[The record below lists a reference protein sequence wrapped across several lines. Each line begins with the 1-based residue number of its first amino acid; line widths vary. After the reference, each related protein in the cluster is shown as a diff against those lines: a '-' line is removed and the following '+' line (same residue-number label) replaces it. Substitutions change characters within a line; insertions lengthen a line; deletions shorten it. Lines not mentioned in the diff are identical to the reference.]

1 MNELYLICKY
11 WILNTDA
18 SVPVLYWL
26 KKHIYILSWVE
37 TPYSGRV
44 NTRLRKNATK
54 KSRIL
59 IGWKL
64 KMLLTEKF
72 LIIKWSLSHC
82 VTWEYS
88 HNMADQKLLLYPT
101 QKSVL
106 FFFYF
111 QLSKNTI
118 LLVSSILYSNADV
131 IILCRKYSSNECF

>member
-18 SVPVLYWL
+18 SVLALYRL

-37 TPYSGRV
+37 TPYSEGV
-44 NTRLRKNATK
+44 NTRLRKNTTK

-64 KMLLTEKF
+64 KMLLKEKF
-72 LIIKWSLSHC
+72 LITKWSLSHC

-88 HNMADQKLLLYPT
+88 HNVADRNYFCILLRNLIF
-101 QKSVL
+101 

-111 QLSKNTI
+111 QLSKNI
-118 LLVSSILYSNADV
+118 SLVSSILHNNADV
-131 IILCRKYSSNECF
+131 INLCRKYSSIECF

>member
-18 SVPVLYWL
+18 SVLVLYWL

-44 NTRLRKNATK
+44 NTRLRKNTTK

-59 IGWKL
+59 IGWKPN
-64 KMLLTEKF
+64 MLLTEKF
-72 LIIKWSLSHC
+72 LLTKWSLSHC

-88 HNMADQKLLLYPT
+88 YNMANQKLLLDPT
-101 QKSVL
+101 QKSD
-106 FFFYF
+106 FFFTF
-111 QLSKNTI
+111 N
-118 LLVSSILYSNADV
+118 
-131 IILCRKYSSNECF
+131 